1 MAALAKSSSDKISD
15 AIRKSISR
23 YTAGADVDIN
33 KHLNIF
39 KVCDGMEDK
48 TLEKVCKNIYNFLN
62 QSKLD
67 ENLIVYR
74 GLSVDSIDTYISSK
88 IDQIYKGFMSTTL
101 DMQIAINFARGRV
114 SQNKIPLIFEII
126 LPKGTKAYHIA
137 KIPKLAN
144 SHENEVLV
152 FPGGTLRKNPDK
164 EPYYYNEILVYP
176 LVYSTEDKSAFK
188 SKKSIK
194 NKSIKK
200 KSIKKSIKKKSIK
213 NKSIKKKSI
222 KKLKY

>member
-1 MAALAKSSSDKISD
+1 MAALVKDSSDKINDS
-15 AIRKSISR
+15 IRKSISY
-23 YTAGADVDIN
+23 YTSGQDIGIN
-33 KHLNIF
+33 NHLKKF
-39 KVCDGMEDK
+39 KVCDGIENK
-48 TLEKVCKNIYNFLN
+48 KLEKICKNIYNFLN

-88 IDQIYKGFMSTTL
+88 IDQIYEGFMSTTL
-101 DMQIAINFARGRV
+101 DMQIAINFATGRV

-164 EPYYYNEILVYP
+164 EPYYYNQILVYP
-176 LVYSTEDKSAFK
+176 LVYNTEDKSAFK

-194 NKSIKK
+194 KKSIKK

-213 NKSIKKKSI
+213 KKSI